1 MPKEIFG
8 SDFAFLPKSTL
19 LSNEEIV
26 RLATVFAQL
35 GVRKIRLTGGE
46 SLLRPHLP
54 ELVGQLASISGIEDI
69 SLTTNGS
76 LLTLDKAKQLQQ
88 SGLQRIN
95 ISLDALHNDTFQRL
109 NDVHFQVEAVL
120 AAIAAASEAHLDP
133 VKVNM
138 VVIKGINDQEIVD
151 IAGHFRGTGVT
162 VRFIEYMDVGN
173 SNGWHMDQVF
183 AAKDIFTIIHSKW
196 PLQAATPLRFGDV
209 ATRYVYQDGQG
220 EIGIISSITQPFCQ
234 SCTRV
239 RLSADGQLFKC
250 LFAAEGVDLRHLLR
264 NGAPDETITDKIAS
278 VWSGRDDR
286 YSELRSTQ
294 TTQKT
299 KVEMSHIGG

>member
-1 MPKEIFG
+1 MPKETFG

-19 LSNEEIV
+19 LNNEELV
-26 RLATVFAQL
+26 RLATMFAQL

-54 ELVGQLASISGIEDI
+54 ELVEQLANIPGIEDI

-88 SGLQRIN
+88 AGLQRIN

-109 NDVHFQVEAVL
+109 NDVHFRVEAVL
-120 AAIAAASEAHLDP
+120 AAIVAAREAHLDP

-151 IAGHFRGTGVT
+151 IADHFRGTGVT

-173 SNGWHMDQVF
+173 SNGWRMDQVF
-183 AAKDIFTIIHSKW
+183 AAKDIFTTIHSKW

-220 EIGIISSITQPFCQ
+220 EIGIISSITQPFCH

-264 NGAPDETITDKIAS
+264 NGATDETLIEKIAS
-278 VWSGRDDR
+278 VWSMRDDR

-294 TTQKT
+294 TAQKT